1 MGAFQRIITKIIGE
15 DGLKGTYP
23 YLDDVTIAGNTLE
36 ELDERAQQFENA
48 CKRRNM
54 TLNEDKTV
62 RNVNCL
68 NILGYQIKHQHI
80 SPDPDR
86 LKPLMDM
93 PVPSTLKEL
102 KRVRG
107 LFAYYSKWIMDFST
121 KIKLLAET
129 RTFPLPEKSIEMFE
143 TLRKELAKIT
153 LMAMNEDR
161 PFTLESDA
169 SHEAISATLNQDG
182 KPVAFFS
189 RSLNA
194 SQKSYPAVEK
204 EAMAVVEAVKHWSHL
219 LRKQKF
225 TLVTDQRS
233 MAFIYDNKRKS
244 KIRNT
249 KIIN

>member
-1 MGAFQRIITKIIGE
+1 MINTLAQHKYFSKYDLKSAYYQVPLISSDEKYTDFEANGKLYHFKRIPYGICNAVGAFQRIITKIIDE

-107 LFAYYSKWIMDFST
+107 LFAYYSIWIMDFST

-129 RTFPLPEKSIEMFE
+129 RTFPLPQKSIEMFE
-143 TLRKELAKIT
+143 T
-153 LMAMNEDR
+153 
-161 PFTLESDA
+161 
-169 SHEAISATLNQDG
+169 
-182 KPVAFFS
+182 
-189 RSLNA
+189 
-194 SQKSYPAVEK
+194 
-204 EAMAVVEAVKHWSHL
+204 
-219 LRKQKF
+219 
-225 TLVTDQRS
+225 
-233 MAFIYDNKRKS
+233 
-244 KIRNT
+244 
-249 KIIN
+249 